1 MSFSLVLVYEEE
13 SNKETRETI
22 HLSLNREPRDI
33 LVCSL
38 DNFLGAEVQLDWV
51 SGNKVDGGPCRA
63 QMWEE
68 PVASLITWGLPLDSK
83 EAAKAHKK
91 EKPFTQS
98 CTSERK

>member
-38 DNFLGAEVQLDWV
+38 DNFLGAEVQLDCESV
-51 SGNKVDGGPCRA
+51 VTRLMEVPA
-63 QMWEE
+63 E
-68 PVASLITWGLPLDSK
+68 PRCERSPL
-83 EAAKAHKK
+83 
-91 EKPFTQS
+91 
-98 CTSERK
+98 